1 MADVT
6 LRLRVDGQQAVVG
19 GIDQVTSALDRNVQG
34 ADRDTLALQRNA
46 AAVEQL
52 KQQRALGIVSM
63 REYETQMTRLATQ
76 QSAAAQASAEAGAA
90 ARAQAAEVEALR
102 TKFDP
107 AFAASQRLTAEQQQL
122 KRALD
127 AGAISQQRYT
137 ELLGQMSRA
146 SATAGVSMGQIAQA
160 TRQLPLQMQD
170 VFVSLQG
177 GQNPLTVFMQQGSQ
191 IAGSYGSAGL
201 ALRSVGT
208 YIAGMITPLSVGTA
222 VVAGLGYAAYQGA
235 QEHDQL
241 TRSLVLTGNQAGTTA
256 GQLQDSARRVSQ
268 SVGTQ
273 SQAVEVLSGLISAG
287 VGRGAVN
294 MEALTASA
302 IKLERNGGPAVSST
316 IKLFAA
322 LGEDPV
328 AALKKLSDATGQ
340 VEPAVYAQVAAL
352 VKLGDTAKAAA
363 LAQQEGARITDEQ
376 AKALLPTL
384 GWVEQA
390 WQAIADAAGK
400 AKDAVF
406 NLGRDETDAQQAEK
420 TRNVLALKRA
430 SLEAAIEAGN
440 SESRYANILRSEIS
454 VYEATATAQ
463 AKSAARKVDAAAAE
477 GMAATQRRKSVD
489 AEKDWKSI
497 TEQNFSL
504 EKKFAEERER
514 IERIGA
520 DKGANAKA
528 VADQVAAARRRILG
542 PREDAIAQQ
551 NAQYEVA
558 LRKITDAEL
567 VASIKHRVQM
577 QQQTEES
584 AIKDIAEVEKK
595 AALDRA
601 ATLDKL
607 ANKEQDPVKRLKAQQ
622 DAVLARQEAASTAT
636 KAERDLAEMAYKA
649 DRAVVEAANNA
660 VGSETQRRQALEEST
675 RAIGIQTAQARQHGI
690 VIDSVATILDREKVA
705 LYDTALAQAE
715 INLQDQRAQGLTADK
730 LKGYEDAVLLLTRM
744 RDSLKEV
751 TAASEANDLAKA
763 GLDQTN
769 RLKGQTDPTAP
780 MTDFGNT
787 LRDALGGASSGLG
800 QMVNAMT
807 TLNGLAK
814 EYSREMKVIDD
825 LRNRG
830 DDKNIAT
837 ARQNEIALVKKQE
850 QAQVGAYASM
860 AGAAASYF
868 GKQTAAYKILHGA
881 EVALRTYQLVMSV
894 QAAAKD
900 LAAIG
905 GRVAAFVTGETT
917 MTGAAVTGSAV
928 RTEASLAEG
937 QANALAG
944 IATQAKGDPYTA
956 FFRIAAMTAI
966 MAGLGFLVG
975 GGSSGPGPAP
985 TNSGTGTVFGDTNAK
1000 SESIAKSL
1008 DLLNA
1013 TQDVAL
1019 TYSRAMAMSLR
1030 SIEASMSG
1038 VTNIWL
1044 RTGGTTGLESGIA
1057 TGKMDTGL
1065 SSVMKF
1071 GKELLGPLGNAFG
1084 SIVTSLF
1091 GKSVSIT
1098 GSGITADAQSLGGIL
1113 NGGFKGYNYAD
1124 VKSTSKFF
1132 GISVG
1137 SSTRENRDAM
1147 DPALERQISGIFSGI
1162 GSAVG
1167 SAAELLGQDMGSIQQ
1182 RLQGYVVDLGRIDL
1196 KGLDGKQ
1203 IADKLSAVFGQ
1214 QADLIAQSVIPGFES
1229 LTKVGE
1235 GYFETLSRVANEFEV
1250 VSTYTR
1256 RLGGVMGATGLDAA
1270 RLSDS
1275 LVGLFGGVDSFQT
1288 AMSDYYQSFYSD
1300 AERTAMTTSELQTAF
1315 GQLNV
1320 SMPSSE
1326 QAFRDLVNAQDKT
1339 TDSGRATFA
1348 ALIQLSPAFHSVTT
1362 AATDAAKAA
1371 ADAAQAIADQ
1381 RASLQSQLDQALGN
1395 TSVIRARE
1403 LATLDPS
1410 NRALQQRIWLL
1421 ADEKSAYDTAKSST
1435 DAALAGVQRAVDA
1448 EKKLTQTRINAAQ
1461 EQVNTI
1467 KSVLSALDS
1476 GIKSLMAS
1484 TVAASQSGQD
1494 FIDQALSAA
1503 QSTGYLPDPQQ
1514 LQDAISGA
1522 TQGLSA
1528 RVYSTAAE
1536 QQADRLSLASRLT
1549 DLKKLTGT
1557 QLTTAEQLLSTNQ
1570 QQLTALDGILETARS
1585 QVDALRG
1592 INTSV
1597 LSVTA
1602 AVQALSIARAAE
1614 STAASS
1620 AGSGSSTLAYMQ
1632 ANPDV
1637 ASAYR
1642 VNSYGMTMDEFVSYH
1657 YSHYGAAE
1665 GRTSPTQLPRFAAGG
1680 YYAGGLALVGES
1692 GPELINFSQPGQVY
1706 TANQTASLLG
1716 GDTARLE
1723 ALIVTLN
1730 AQIVELR
1737 RAVDTGNRET
1747 RRAADALNGNPE
1759 QPMLVQTV

>member
-6 LRLRVDGQQAVVG
+6 LRLRVDGQQAVVNS
-19 GIDQVTSALDRNVQG
+19 IDQVTSALDRNVQG

-52 KQQRALGIVSM
+52 RQQRALGIISM
-63 REYETQMTRLATQ
+63 REFEAQMTRLATQ

-107 AFAASQRLTAEQQQL
+107 AFAAAQRLTAEQQQL

-127 AGAISQQRYT
+127 AGAISQQRYAD
-137 ELLGQMSRA
+137 LLGQMTKA

-201 ALRSVGT
+201 ALRSVAG
-208 YIAGMITPLSVGTA
+208 YLAGMVTPLTATAAAVGATA
-222 VVAGLGYAAYQGA
+222 LAAYQGSREMDGYRTA
-235 QEHDQL
+235 L
-241 TRSLVLTGNQAGTTA
+241 TLTGSALGVTA
-256 GQLQDSARRVSQ
+256 GQMNGMAAAIRASGTATQGAASEALVEMATNGRVGKEQLQGAAQAALAWGKATGASAADVAKNFADLSKDPLGGTMRLNEGMNYLTASTYQQIKALTEQGRTTEAAAVAQKAYADVMKERAPELLAQLGYLEKGWINVRDGITGAWDALKSIGREQ
-268 SVGTQ
+268 SAEDKLADKTAIIEQTRKLIDKSDGDRAARLQNRLNALLEEQSIMQ
-273 SQAVEVLSGLISAG
+273 SQARETQ
-287 VGRGAVN
+287 R
-294 MEALTASA
+294 
-302 IKLERNGGPAVSST
+302 AVSLSAQQAEQVKARSEADKDGLKYLT
-316 IKLFAA
+316 EEQRLRKDIAQETQRLRDAGASETEIAQRTAAIRFKTDMGYLQARLQAAQGLRKLDDANAEASIRLQVATEVITQEQGIK
-322 LGEDPV
+322 DV
-328 AALKKLSDATGQ
+328 AALRSKALQDAAKDADKL
-340 VEPAVYAQVAAL
+340 
-352 VKLGDTAKAAA
+352 AKAAA
-363 LAQQEGARITDEQ
+363 GRDPLQSAQNA
-376 AKALLPTL
+376 AKA
-384 GWVEQA
+384 
-390 WQAIADAAGK
+390 
-400 AKDAVF
+400 
-406 NLGRDETDAQQAEK
+406 AELR
-420 TRNVLALKRA
+420 T
-430 SLEAAIEAGN
+430 EAANVE
-440 SESRYANILRSEIS
+440 
-454 VYEATATAQ
+454 AQ
-463 AKSAARKVDAAAAE
+463 AR
-477 GMAATQRRKSVD
+477 
-489 AEKDWKSI
+489 
-497 TEQNFSL
+497 
-504 EKKFAEERER
+504 
-514 IERIGA
+514 
-520 DKGANAKA
+520 
-528 VADQVAAARRRILG
+528 
-542 PREDAIAQQ
+542 
-551 NAQYEVA
+551 
-558 LRKITDAEL
+558 
-567 VASIKHRVQM
+567 
-577 QQQTEES
+577 
-584 AIKDIAEVEKK
+584 
-595 AALDRA
+595 
-601 ATLDKL
+601 
-607 ANKEQDPVKRLKAQQ
+607 
-622 DAVLARQEAASTAT
+622 
-636 KAERDLAEMAYKA
+636 RDLAEMAYKA
-649 DRAVVEAANNA
+649 DRAVVDAANNA
-660 VGSETQRRQALEEST
+660 VASEMGRRQALEEST
-675 RAIGIQTAQARQHGI
+675 KAIGIQTAQARQHGI
-690 VIDSVATILDREKVA
+690 VIDSVATILDREKTA
-705 LYDTALAQAE
+705 IYDTALAQAE
-715 INLQDQRAQGLTADK
+715 ANLQTQRGLGLAAEQ
-730 LKGYEDAVLLLTRM
+730 LKGYEDAVALLTRM
-744 RDSLKEV
+744 RDGLKEV

-763 GLDQTN
+763 GLDQTK
-769 RLKGQTDPTAP
+769 RLTGVTDPTAP

-787 LRDALGGASSGLG
+787 LRDALGGASSSMGL
-800 QMVNAMT
+800 MVNAMT

-814 EYSREMKVIDD
+814 QYAQEMTVINE
-825 LRNRG
+825 LRKSG
-830 DDKNIAT
+830 DDKNIEA

-850 QAQVGAYASM
+850 QAQIGAYASM

-881 EVALRTYQLVMSV
+881 EVALRTYQLVMTA
-894 QAAAKD
+894 QTAAKD
-900 LAAIG
+900 LVAIG
-905 GRVAAFVTGETT
+905 GRVAAFVTGETV
-917 MTGAAVTGSAV
+917 MTGAATTGSAARAV
-928 RTEASLAEG
+928 ASQVEG
-937 QANALAG
+937 QAAAVAG
-944 IATQAKGDPYTA
+944 VATQAKGDPYTA

-975 GGSSGPGPAP
+975 GGSKGPGPAP
-985 TNSGTGTVFGDTNAK
+985 TNNGTGTVFGDTNAK
-1000 SESIAKSL
+1000 SESINKSL
-1008 DLLNA
+1008 DTLNA

-1019 TYSRAMAMSLR
+1019 QYSCAMAASLR
-1030 SIEASMSG
+1030 SIEASMGG

-1044 RTGGTTGLESGIA
+1044 RTGGASGLTGSIA
-1057 TGKMDTGL
+1057 TGKFDTGL
-1065 SSVMKF
+1065 SSLLNI
-1071 GKELLGPLGNAFG
+1071 GNSLLGPVGGLLS
-1084 SIVTSLF
+1084 SITTSLF
-1091 GKSVSIT
+1091 GKKVSIT

-1113 NGGFKGYNYAD
+1113 GSGFQGFNYAD
-1124 VKSTSKFF
+1124 VQTKRKFLGFTTSTSTAERR
-1132 GISVG
+1132 S
-1137 SSTRENRDAM
+1137 DL
-1147 DPALERQISGIFSGI
+1147 DPALERQISAVFGGI
-1162 GSAVG
+1162 GSAV
-1167 SAAELLGQDMGSIQQ
+1167 STAADLLGQDMTGVRQ
-1182 RLQGYVVDLGRIDL
+1182 RLQGYVVDIGRIDL
-1196 KGLDGKQ
+1196 KDLDGKQ
-1203 IADKLSAVFGQ
+1203 IAEHLSAVFGQ

-1300 AERTAMTTSELQTAF
+1300 AERTAMTTTELQTAF
-1315 GQLNV
+1315 GRLNL
-1320 SMPSSE
+1320 SMPASE

-1339 TDSGRATFA
+1339 TDAGQSTFA
-1348 ALIQLSPAFHSVTT
+1348 ALIQLAPAFKSVTE
-1362 AATDAAKAA
+1362 AATQ
-1371 ADAAQAIADQ
+1371 AAQAIADQ
-1381 RASLQSQLDQALGN
+1381 RANLQSQLDQALGN
-1395 TSVIRARE
+1395 TAAIRARE

-1484 TVAASQSGQD
+1484 TVAASQAGQD

-1570 QQLTALDGILETARS
+1570 QQLTALDGILDTARS

-1602 AVQALSIARAAE
+1602 AVQALSIARASE

-1620 AGSGSSTLAYMQ
+1620 AGSGASSLAYMQ

-1642 VNSYGMTMDEFVSYH
+1642 TNSYGMTMDEFVSYH

-1706 TANQTASLLG
+1706 TANQTADLLG

-1737 RAVDTGNRET
+1737 RAVDAGNRET